1 MEKYQEIERSLITKY
16 RRDIWRPFITAVV
29 QYQLIQEGDAVAVC
43 ISGGKDSML
52 MAKLMQE
59 LERHGPRRFR
69 AEYVVM
75 DPGYNAVNRQRILD
89 NAEFLQ
95 IPVRLFETPIFDIIS
110 NADDSPCYLCARMR
124 RGYLYKYAQS
134 LGCGK
139 IALGHHF
146 DDVIETTL
154 LSMMYA
160 GEVRAMM
167 PKLNSTSYP
176 GMQLIRPMYHV
187 RENDIVRFS
196 RNHELRFIQ
205 CACRFTENCMQDESG
220 GLSKRQEIKKL
231 LAGLRR
237 QNPLID
243 QNIFKST
250 QNVNLEKV
258 IAYKDKSGFHHIQ
271 DDYEEKPPKK

>member
-187 RENDIVRFS
+187 RESDIVRFS

-205 CACRFTENCMQDESG
+205 CACRFTENCMLDDSG
-220 GLSKRQEIKKL
+220 SMSKRQETKKL

-258 IAYKDKSGFHHIQ
+258 IAYKDKSGFHHFL

>member
-16 RRDIWRPFITAVV
+16 RKDIWRPFITAVA
-29 QYQLIQEGDAVAVC
+29 QYQLIQEGDAIAVC

-59 LERHGPRRFR
+59 LDLHGPRRFR
-69 AEYVVM
+69 TEYIVM

-89 NAEFLQ
+89 NAEFLR
-95 IPVRLFETPIFDIIS
+95 IPIRLFETPIFDVV
-110 NADDSPCYLCARMR
+110 AGVDESPCYLCARMR
-124 RGYLYKYAQS
+124 RGYLYKHAQS
-134 LGCGK
+134 LGCNK

-160 GEVRAMM
+160 GEIRAMM
-167 PKLNSTSYP
+167 PKLKSTSYP
-176 GMQLIRPMYHV
+176 GMGLIRPLYHV
-187 RENDIVRFS
+187 RESDIVRFS

-205 CACRFTENCMQDESG
+205 CACRFTENCVLGDSG
-220 GLSKRQEIKKL
+220 GLSKRQETKKL
-231 LAGLRR
+231 LAELRR

-258 IAYKDKSGFHHIQ
+258 IAYKDKSGFHHFL
-271 DDYEEKPPKK
+271 DDYDETLSGH